1 LWLVVALV
9 AVLGVVSASSIAR
22 HEAPSSPTAEDHL
35 ERPPLN
41 NTVTAFVAFFFLL
54 YVGAEIGFG
63 GWIFTYAEDS
73 GLQGS
78 RPALVTATFWG
89 SFAAGRLLAIP
100 VNRVVRPV
108 TIVVTSCSLS
118 VVALATMVVSNGSTW
133 SVWVGAAVYGLSAG
147 PQYPTMIA
155 LVDTRLS
162 LTARATAWIV
172 GAAAIGALVVPTG
185 IGPLIDEWGSS
196 TMPKVVLGVSVAG
209 LVWSVIVGRV
219 INRASAPDRTGVL
232 HPA

>member
-1 LWLVVALV
+1 
-9 AVLGVVSASSIAR
+9 
-22 HEAPSSPTAEDHL
+22 
-35 ERPPLN
+35 
-41 NTVTAFVAFFFLL
+41 
-54 YVGAEIGFG
+54 
-63 GWIFTYAEDS
+63 
-73 GLQGS
+73 
-78 RPALVTATFWG
+78 
-89 SFAAGRLLAIP
+89 LAIP